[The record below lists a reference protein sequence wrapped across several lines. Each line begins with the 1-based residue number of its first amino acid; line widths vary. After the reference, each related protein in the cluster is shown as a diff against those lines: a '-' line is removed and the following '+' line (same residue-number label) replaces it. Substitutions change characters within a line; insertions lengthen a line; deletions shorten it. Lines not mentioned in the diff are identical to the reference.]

1 MKTLITVSLTCFLTT
16 ITLLLAGCSHGRCI
30 KGDCENGEGT
40 YITVGDDRGYVV
52 TSTIGEDNPAKT
64 TYTGHFKNGKYHGKG
79 TMQWKNDRGEWGNT
93 YEGEWENGKRN
104 GFGIMKW
111 TTGCTYEGQW
121 KDDTMD
127 GQGKY
132 TTDDGKVYKGI
143 FKDNRLDGMR
153 FDRGVPEF
161 IPEPRANKYSI

>member
-1 MKTLITVSLTCFLTT
+1 
-16 ITLLLAGCSHGRCI
+16 
-30 KGDCENGEGT
+30 
-40 YITVGDDRGYVV
+40 
-52 TSTIGEDNPAKT
+52 
-64 TYTGHFKNGKYHGKG
+64 
-79 TMQWKNDRGEWGNT
+79 
-93 YEGEWENGKRN
+93 
-104 GFGIMKW
+104 MKW